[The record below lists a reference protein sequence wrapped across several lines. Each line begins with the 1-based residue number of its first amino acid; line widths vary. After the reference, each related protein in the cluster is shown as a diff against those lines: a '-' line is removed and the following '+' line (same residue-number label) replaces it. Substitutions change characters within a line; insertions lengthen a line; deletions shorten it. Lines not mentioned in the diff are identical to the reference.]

1 MATTT
6 APAPSELQQSQLGQI
21 KCPQVHYKPDMNHK
35 MSALEWHGNKD
46 VRVVQRFRPAITEPR
61 DIIVRVTTATVCGS
75 DLHLYHKEFEGL
87 ETGDILGHEA
97 VGIVEQIGPEV
108 KNFKAGDRVVV
119 SAIIACGECFY
130 CKQKQTSLCL
140 STNPDARLDAIYG
153 HRLSGVFGYSH
164 LLGGYEGC
172 QAEFVRVPIGDVNC
186 LKIPDTLNDAKAIML
201 SDIACTG
208 WHANEL
214 AEVKEGQTVAV
225 WGCGPVGLMVMMW
238 AKFRGASRII
248 AIDNLPYRLQLAK
261 EKFGAEIIDYSKA
274 DVVSTIH
281 NLLPLGPDVCI
292 EAAGFRY
299 TKSVSHAAQRA
310 AQLETDTP
318 EILSEVIKSVRLGG
332 HVSIV
337 GDYYNLANAFP
348 IGAMMEKGITI
359 RGSQVYVHKY
369 WQQLMEYFVQGK
381 VDPSFVVTH
390 EMPLEKA
397 DEAYRIFDH
406 KQDGAIKILLK
417 AQQAERR

>member
-1 MATTT
+1 MT
-6 APAPSELQQSQLGQI
+6 
-21 KCPQVHYKPDMNHK
+21 
-35 MSALEWHGNKD
+35 ALEWHGNKD

-61 DIIVRVTTATVCGS
+61 DIIVRVTYATVCGS
-75 DLHLYHKEFEGL
+75 DLHLYHKEFDGL
-87 ETGDILGHEA
+87 EPGDILGHEA
-97 VGIVEQIGPEV
+97 VGIIEQVGPEV

-119 SAIIACGECFY
+119 SAVIACGECFY
-130 CKQKQTSLCL
+130 CKQMQTSLCL
-140 STNPDARLDAIYG
+140 STNPDPRLDAVYG
-153 HRLSGVFGYSH
+153 QRLSGIFGYSH

-186 LKIPDTLNDAKAIML
+186 LKIPDTLSDAKAILL

-225 WGCGPVGLMVMMW
+225 WGCGPVGLMAMMW
-238 AKFRGASRII
+238 AKFRGASRIF
-248 AIDNLPYRLQLAK
+248 AIDNLPYRLQIAK
-261 EKFGAEIIDYSKA
+261 EQFGAETIDYSKA
-274 DVVSTIH
+274 DVVSTIR

-292 EAAGFRY
+292 EAVGFRY
-299 TKSVSHAAQRA
+299 AKSVTHAAQRA

-318 EILSEVIKSVRLGG
+318 DILSEVFKSVRLGG

-369 WQQLMEYFVQGK
+369 WKQLMEYFVQGK
-381 VDPSFVVTH
+381 VDPSFVFTH
-390 EMPLEKA
+390 EMPLEKV
-397 DEAYRIFDH
+397 DEAYRIFDQ